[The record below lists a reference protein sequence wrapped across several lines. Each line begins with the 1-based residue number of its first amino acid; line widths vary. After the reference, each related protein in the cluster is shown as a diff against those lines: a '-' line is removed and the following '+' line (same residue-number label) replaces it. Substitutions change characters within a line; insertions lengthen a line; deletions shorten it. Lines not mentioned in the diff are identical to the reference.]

1 MIHWA
6 KKQSMQIKTT
16 KAKKHYGQNFL
27 TNTEVLTKIFQAAE
41 ITEQDN
47 VLEIGPGTGNLTQL
61 LAEACPNYLGL
72 EVDLSLEKH
81 LKDFN
86 VSFMDALE
94 FRVDLHHQG
103 YKLIAN
109 IPYYITSPILN
120 HYLMQPSIHQTIIP
134 ERMILMVQKEVAEK
148 ICNPKKTSYLQT
160 SIQTVAD
167 TEYLFTVPA
176 KDFDP
181 APKVDSA
188 VIKITPKNK
197 VPQEI
202 DLKKFL
208 GFLKICYSKPRKKLK
223 NNLKSYGDQIQKI
236 EPELL
241 QHRPE
246 ELELEDFINIYKSLS

>member
-1 MIHWA
+1 
-6 KKQSMQIKTT
+6 MQIKTT

-27 TNTEVLTKIFQAAE
+27 TNTQVLTKIFQAAE
-41 ITEQDN
+41 ITEQDH

-61 LAEACPNYLGL
+61 LADACPNYLGL

-94 FRVDLHHQG
+94 FRVDLHHQD

-134 ERMILMVQKEVAEK
+134 ERMILMLQKEVAEK

-160 SIQTVAD
+160 SIRTVAD

-188 VIKITPKNK
+188 VIKITPKNN
-197 VPQEI
+197 VPQDI

-208 GFLKICYSKPRKKLK
+208 GFLKVCYSKPRKKLK
-223 NNLKSYGDQIQKI
+223 NNLQSYENKIQKI

-246 ELELEDFINIYKSLS
+246 ELQLTDFIQIYSSLSDSPS

>member
-1 MIHWA
+1 
-6 KKQSMQIKTT
+6 MQIKTT
-16 KAKKHYGQNFL
+16 RAKKHYGQNFL
-27 TNTEVLTKIFQAAE
+27 TNPKVLEQIFSAAE
-41 ITEQDN
+41 ITADDN

-94 FRVDLHHQG
+94 FRVDLHHPN

-120 HYLMQPSIHQTIIP
+120 HYLMQPSIHKTVIP
-134 ERMILMVQKEVAEK
+134 ERMILMVQKEVAQK
-148 ICNPKKTSYLQT
+148 ICDPKKTSYLQT
-160 SIQTVAD
+160 SIKTVANS
-167 TEYLFTVPA
+167 EYLFTVPS

-188 VIKITPKNK
+188 VIKITPTNNI
-197 VPQEI
+197 PAEI

-208 GFLKICYSKPRKKLK
+208 GFLKVCYSKPRKKLK
-223 NNLKSYGDQIQKI
+223 NNLSSYGDKMQKVL
-236 EPELL
+236 PDLL
-241 QHRPE
+241 QKRPE
-246 ELELEDFINIYKSLS
+246 ELALESFIEIYTSMFSS